1 MKIAFFTES
10 YLPVVNG
17 VATSVNTFARSLSQ
31 QGWEVHIFAPHYPGY
46 TDPPGLKVHRTPSVV
61 TPFARDYP
69 IALPLGLRW
78 GKFLEK
84 EQFDIIHTQAPFG
97 LGWSGVFWGRR
108 YHIPLIT
115 THHTL
120 YTEYVHYIGPWFPHP
135 LLRRMIRRWCAL
147 FCNLAEKVIVPTE
160 VIKDLLISWGVKKPL
175 YVLPTPVDLQTL
187 QRATG
192 KGVRERFCIPEE
204 AFLILFV
211 GRLAQE
217 KNVRVLME
225 TFSLISKE
233 VPQAFLLIL
242 GSGPLEGECQRW
254 ANQPTLKE
262 RVRLAGC
269 VLPPLRDQC
278 YASADLF
285 LYPSVTETQGMV
297 LCEALAVG
305 LPCVVADSMGAK
317 AVVRHGVDGL
327 RVPPQPEKMARAVIE
342 LFYNPTRL
350 KEMSEQ
356 ARIGAERFSIEK
368 CTQDLIKIYSLVLG
382 KRE

>member
-1 MKIAFFTES
+1 MKVAFFTES

-78 GKFLEK
+78 RRLLER
-84 EQFDIIHTQAPFG
+84 EQFDLIHTQAPFG
-97 LGWSGVFWGRR
+97 LGWSGVFWSRIFR
-108 YHIPLIT
+108 IPLVT

-120 YTEYVHYIGPWFPHP
+120 YTEYVHYVGPLFPHS
-135 LLRRMIRRWCAL
+135 LLRKIIRHWCAL

-175 YVLPTPVDLQTL
+175 CVLPTPVDVLSL

-192 KGVRERFCIPEE
+192 IGVRESFGIPEE

-211 GRLAQE
+211 GRLARE

-225 TFSLISKE
+225 AFSLISKE
-233 VPQAFLLIL
+233 APQAFLLLL
-242 GSGPLEGECQRW
+242 GSGPLEEECRRW
-254 ANQPTLKE
+254 ANQPSLKE
-262 RVRLAGC
+262 KVRLAGC

-297 LCEALAVG
+297 LCEALAAG

-317 AVVRHGVDGL
+317 AVVRHKVDGL
-327 RVPPQPEKMARAVIE
+327 RVPPQPEKMAQAVIE
-342 LFYNPTRL
+342 LIHNPSCL
-350 KEMSEQ
+350 KEMSKK

-368 CTQDLIKIYSLVLG
+368 CTQDLIKIYSSVLG
-382 KRE
+382 QRG